1 MKHTIERVDADNY
14 ILDGKHDIRYIQQF
28 GNDNGW
34 CVFDE
39 KTFYQKVYRTMED
52 AMLVAMEESTRRK
65 ELLTPPV
72 EV

>member
-14 ILDGKHDIRYIQQF
+14 ILNDKYDIRYIQQL

-39 KTFYQKVYRTMED
+39 NTFYQKVYRTMED
-52 AMLVAMEESTRRK
+52 AMLVAIEESIRK
-65 ELLTPPV
+65 PDVLTPPV
-72 EV
+72 GV